1 MALLEAQDLS
11 KRFGRRQVLAG
22 ASFRVEAGELV
33 GVSGSNGAGKST
45 LLKLA
50 AGLLAPDAG
59 RIAVHATLG
68 YAPQA
73 LLLYGQLT
81 VEEHFAYFAAA
92 RPGPRPWRE
101 IGRGLAHRYRFEG
114 WWNEP
119 VETLSEGTKQKLN
132 LALALASDPAL
143 LLLDEPYAGFDWE
156 AYLLFWEHAAELRR
170 AGRSLLVVSH
180 LFYDRSKFDRLLHLA
195 DGRIH
200 EEAVR

>member
-1 MALLEAQDLS
+1 MALLAVQDLS
-11 KRFGRRQVLAG
+11 KRFGSRQVLDG
-22 ASFRVEAGELV
+22 ATFRVGAGELV

-45 LLKLA
+45 LLKIV
-50 AGLLAPDAG
+50 AGLLPPDAG
-59 RIAVHATLG
+59 RIELHASLG

-81 VEEHFAYFAAA
+81 VAEHFEYFAAA
-92 RPGPRPWRE
+92 RSGPRPWQE
-101 IGRGLAHRYRFEG
+101 IGRELAQRYRFDA

-119 VETLSEGTKQKLN
+119 VETLSEGTKQKLS
-132 LALALASDPAL
+132 LALALAPDPAL

-195 DGRIH
+195 DGRMH